1 MNESVT
7 GTVVAASVSAFSIAT
22 LFPAL
27 QAPVVLGALCGA
39 LLLVISQ
46 KEIGLF
52 LRIIFFCVA
61 FVIGLL
67 TADLFTA
74 LVAEYLPQ
82 HLTEKVSPGFGAL
95 LSSALIVKGLLWA
108 IRQMDNPSQLLN
120 FLRGRK

>member
-1 MNESVT
+1 MNEPVT
-7 GTVVAASVSAFSIAT
+7 AAAVGAFSIAT

-52 LRIIFFCVA
+52 LRLAFFCVA
-61 FVIGLL
+61 FVVGLL

-74 LVAEYLPQ
+74 LIAGYLPL

-95 LSSALIVKGLLWA
+95 LSSALTVKILLWV
-108 IRQMDNPSQLLN
+108 IRQMDDPGQLFD
-120 FLRGRK
+120 FLRG